1 MADLLTPLSQTYRK
15 AASNEPLLSISEPAQ
30 PVSRSKVEFRGS
42 SPEEALEV
50 LKNQPDYHTL
60 LSVLKYLRKGT
71 RGRDTFDI
79 RIPGPKSAQIIHALT
94 TEIVPNYWT
103 VLQESSDGDSGGGDT
118 DLLLSCL
125 QSITGINSV
134 LTYMRALV
142 REAKADPKGLKQSH
156 AVFNLSFALDLLNR
170 LLQADDEIKRLW
182 SSISS
187 LQNPAQL
194 RPSRQEFLSLLTN
207 GKIIS
212 ISAEAEDLCR
222 QSDKITKPL
231 WISDSK
237 QYIAWLSRNVVTWA
251 RSGTSDD
258 ELKLCAE
265 ALARAMKLPH
275 SETFIKTVF
284 TELLIRDEEGKALFT
299 QLLGHVPAP
308 EQRKWLLIILKLLSD
323 MYLNSVDT
331 SDITNDCPT
340 IWAAAGVLKAI
351 IGDSEAQMN
360 NLLAW
365 LTSASGAGIGESC
378 GIRRAAVA
386 VIADDKEAIS
396 TLLEKSLNQFG
407 DQLYIRHA
415 PALQQEAHAQ
425 VLLLSAGYTHRLAPI
440 KLTIL
445 LRSGSYLNAISNR
458 IDTSHGRARFLGMVV
473 GEALSGLVHGNEMKL
488 DFKMDE
494 MDTEEARWYK
504 SLVHVSDKIGSLDI
518 LRASFAPPTIE
529 EAPQIRTPAKK
540 HAPRPR
546 NVPPKTGFIIEEVD
560 DDVDMVDADLVPY
573 AKPDSDP
580 EDSDDDPT
588 LINRDKPK
596 APVYIRDLID
606 YLRDTE
612 SYDKQKLAL
621 KTAPTLIRRK
631 ANYGTE
637 VSSHAEEL
645 ATILVGLQDKYD
657 LEDFQDLRLQAMV
670 AIVVAQ
676 PKKMGPWF
684 AKTFFDG
691 DYSLGQRASVLIV
704 LGLSGRELAGFETSE
719 YATAAQFPSKKLPSK
734 VEKHYAL
741 PQASTNQLQAPGKNL
756 KALPPNAL
764 DNLAQSLSQTF
775 LAPLAAEAA
784 DTVTGPDALKLSS
797 FTSRLQSQQA
807 SKAKFKSK
815 SKTPG
820 VRSIPNTTASLLS
833 TSFFFPLTAR
843 FLAATRS
850 SSSSRGIIF
859 QPYLLT
865 QYLTTLA
872 LLLHAAGP
880 STLALPQMTAEF
892 WDLLLSVRGRCP
904 GELGVTRAVLL
915 GLAALL
921 DVNEEGDGSLR
932 GLCERHG
939 RETVESVEWVS
950 GVFEST
956 PGGDGGGEENQVK
969 MLAAGV
975 LIRLREAVEKYQA
988 LLMGDLIGYT

>member
-1 MADLLTPLSQTYRK
+1 MADFLTPLSQTYRK
-15 AASNEPLLSISEPAQ
+15 AAYNEQLLSIAEPAK
-30 PVSRSKVEFRGS
+30 PVARPKVEFQGS

-50 LKNQPDYHTL
+50 LKNQPDYNTL

-71 RGRDTFDI
+71 RGKDAFDI
-79 RIPGPKSAQIIHALT
+79 RTPGPKSAQIIHALT

-103 VLQESSDGDSGGGDT
+103 VLQESSDAASGDT

-134 LTYMRALV
+134 LTYLRALI
-142 REAKADPKGLKQSH
+142 REAKADPKGLRNSH
-156 AVFNLSFALDLLNR
+156 AVFNLSFALDLLDR

-187 LQNPAQL
+187 LENPAQL
-194 RPSRQEFLSLLTN
+194 RSSRQEFLSLLTS

-222 QSDKITKPL
+222 QGDKITRPL

-237 QYIAWLSRNVVTWA
+237 QYIEWLSRNVVTWA
-251 RSGTSDD
+251 RSGIRDD

-275 SETFIKTVF
+275 SETLIKIVF
-284 TELLIRDEEGKALFT
+284 TELLIQDEGKALFT
-299 QLLGHVPAP
+299 QLLGHMPAL

-331 SDITNDCPT
+331 SDLTNDCPT
-340 IWAAAGVLKAI
+340 IWAAAGVLKAV
-351 IGDSEAQMN
+351 IGDSEAQRN

-365 LTSASGAGIGESC
+365 LTSASGAGTGESC

-386 VIADDKEAIS
+386 VLADDKEAIS

-407 DQLYIRHA
+407 DQLYIRHS

-473 GEALSGLVHGNEMKL
+473 GEALSGLVHGKETKL

-504 SLVHVSDKIGSLDI
+504 SLVQVSDKIGSLDP
-518 LRASFAPPTIE
+518 LRASVAPPTVE
-529 EAPQIRTPAKK
+529 ESPKIATPARK
-540 HAPRPR
+540 HVLRPSR
-546 NVPPKTGFIIEEVD
+546 APPKTGFIIEEVD
-560 DDVDMVDADLVPY
+560 DDVEMEDADLVPY
-573 AKPDSDP
+573 AKPDSDA

-657 LEDFQDLRLQAMV
+657 LEDFHDLRLQGMI
-670 AIVVAQ
+670 AIVIAQ

-704 LGLSGRELAGFETSE
+704 LGLSGRELAGFESSE

-734 VEKHYAL
+734 VEKYYAL
-741 PQASTNQLQAPGKNL
+741 PQASANQLQAPGENL

-764 DNLAQSLSQTF
+764 DNLAQSLSQSF

-807 SKAKFKSK
+807 SKTKLKSK

-850 SSSSRGIIF
+850 SSSARGIIF

-892 WDLLLSVRGRCP
+892 WDLLLSVRGQCP

-915 GLAALL
+915 GLAAML

-939 RETVESVEWVS
+939 RETVESMEWVS
-950 GVFEST
+950 AVSERT

>member
-1 MADLLTPLSQTYRK
+1 MADFLTPVSQTYRK
-15 AASNEPLLSISEPAQ
+15 AAASDDQLLSISEPAK
-30 PVSRSKVEFRGS
+30 PIARPKVQFQDS

-50 LKNQPDYHTL
+50 FKNQPDYNTL
-60 LSVLKYLRKGT
+60 LSVLKYLQKGT
-71 RGRDTFDI
+71 RSEGAFDI
-79 RIPGPKSAQIIHALT
+79 RTPGPKSAQIIHALT
-94 TEIVPNYWT
+94 TEIVPNYWS
-103 VLQESSDGDSGGGDT
+103 VLQESSSDT
-118 DLLLSCL
+118 EVLLSCF
-125 QSITGINSV
+125 QSITGINSL
-134 LTYMRALV
+134 LTYLRALV
-142 REAKADPKGLKQSH
+142 REAKADPKGLKNSH
-156 AVFNLSFALDLLNR
+156 ATFNLSFALDLLNR
-170 LLQADDEIKRLW
+170 LLQADDEVRRIW
-182 SSISS
+182 NSISS
-187 LQNPAQL
+187 LETPAQL
-194 RPSRQEFLSLLTN
+194 RPLRQEFLSVLTSSR
-207 GKIIS
+207 IIS

-222 QSDKITKPL
+222 QGDKIINSS

-237 QYIAWLSRNVVTWA
+237 RYVEWLGRNIVTWV
-251 RSGTSDD
+251 RSGISDN

-265 ALARAMKLPH
+265 VVARAMNLPH
-275 SETFIKTVF
+275 SETIVKTLF
-284 TELLIRDEEGKALFT
+284 TELLIRDEESKPLFT
-299 QLLGHVPAP
+299 QLLNHLPP
-308 EQRKWLLIILKLLSD
+308 HEQRKWLFIILKLLSD
-323 MYLNSVDT
+323 FYLNYVDT
-331 SDITNDCPT
+331 SDVTKDPPT
-340 IWAAAGVLKAI
+340 IWAAAGVLKVVL
-351 IGDSEAQMN
+351 GDSEMQTN
-360 NLLAW
+360 TLLAW
-365 LTSASGAGIGESC
+365 LTGATGGGIGENCS
-378 GIRRAAVA
+378 IRRAAVA
-386 VIADDKEAIS
+386 VLADNKEKIS

-407 DQLYIRHA
+407 DQLYIKHA
-415 PALQQEAHAQ
+415 PALLQEAHAQ
-425 VLLLSAGYTHRLAPI
+425 ILLLSAGYVHRLTPI

-445 LRSGSYLNAISNR
+445 LRSGLYLNAISNR
-458 IDTSHGRARFLGMVV
+458 IDTSNGRARFLGMVV
-473 GEALSGLVHGNEMKL
+473 GEALSGLVHGQDTKL

-504 SLVHVSDKIGSLDI
+504 SLVAVSDKTGPIDI
-518 LRASFAPPTIE
+518 LRESLAPPTIG
-529 EAPQIRTPAKK
+529 EAPKIAKPIKK
-540 HAPRPR
+540 HAPRPSK
-546 NVPPKTGFIIEEVD
+546 VPQKTGFIIEEVED
-560 DDVDMVDADLVPY
+560 DEDPEDPDLVPY
-573 AKPDSDP
+573 AKPDSDA

-606 YLRDTE
+606 YLRDIE

-631 ANYGTE
+631 ADYGTE

-657 LEDFQDLRLQAMV
+657 LEDFQNLRLQGMV

-741 PQASTNQLQAPGKNL
+741 PQTSADQHQAPGGNL

-784 DTVTGPDALKLSS
+784 DAVTGPDALKLSS

-807 SKAKFKSK
+807 SESKLKSK
-815 SKTPG
+815 SKAPG

-843 FLAATRS
+843 FLAATRSS

-892 WDLLLSVRGRCP
+892 WDLLLSVRERCP
-904 GELGVTRAVLL
+904 GEFGVTRAVLL

-939 RETVESVEWVS
+939 HETVESMEWVS
-950 GVFEST
+950 GVFDRT
-956 PGGDGGGEENQVK
+956 PGGDGASEENQVK

-988 LLMGDLIGYT
+988 LLMGDLMSYT